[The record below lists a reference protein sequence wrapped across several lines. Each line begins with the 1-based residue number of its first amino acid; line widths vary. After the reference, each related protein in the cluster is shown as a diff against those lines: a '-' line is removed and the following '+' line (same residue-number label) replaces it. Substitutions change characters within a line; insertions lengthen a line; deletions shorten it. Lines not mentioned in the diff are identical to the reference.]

1 VVNNKRGEIQMNKL
15 QIIALLKDGAYLDS
29 ANSRLHHPS
38 FVRKGWRAMTFL
50 NISFSAACTAL
61 KGSEHEVG
69 YNNGIYKS
77 KSFN

>member
-1 VVNNKRGEIQMNKL
+1 MNKL

-50 NISFSAACTAL
+50 NNGASAPGGFYGGL
-61 KGSEHEVG
+61 
-69 YNNGIYKS
+69 
-77 KSFN
+77 